1 MAQGQEIT
9 VRRVKASDADDMA
22 AFINRFLTGQAKIDR
37 QRIIERFG
45 SVGFMLAEWN
55 GDLVGTL
62 GWRAENLV
70 VRVTDLLVG
79 SAPDRAAVGRTLLA
93 EMEQAAIELQCEV
106 ALLFLPRP
114 APPRLVEFCRTLGY
128 EPLVVASLPQA
139 WREVAREAHVGDD
152 ETLLIKELRSG
163 RVSRPL

>member
-1 MAQGQEIT
+1 MAQGIV

-55 GDLVGTL
+55 GKLVGTL

-70 VRVTDLLVG
+70 VRVSDLLIG
-79 SAPDRAAVGRTLLA
+79 SVPDRVAVGRALLA

-106 ALLFLPRP
+106 VLLFLPRP
-114 APPRLVEFCRTLGY
+114 TSPRLVEFCRTLGY
-128 EPLVVASLPQA
+128 EPQVVASLPQA
-139 WREVAREAHVGDD
+139 WREAAREVQLGDD

-163 RVSRPL
+163 RVFRPL